1 MAVRLEALKSRRNP
15 TRSDIVYGISV
26 CFALLILC
34 LIGGWWQKA
43 QADGV
48 SARADDWFTINKDY
62 SSQRYVGLDQITP
75 QNVGKLKEV
84 CEIQLNEPNLFSSGI
99 LKVGRTLYTSTS
111 LQTVCVRRDDLCFA
125 LARNG
130 HLPEGAGLGQS
141 PWSRLSRRQDL
152 SRYGRWAI
160 DRI

>member
-62 SSQRYVGLDQITP
+62 SSERYVGLDQITP

-111 LQTVCVRRDDLCFA
+111 LQTVAFDATTCA
-125 LARNG
+125 
-130 HLPEGAGLGQS
+130 
-141 PWSRLSRRQDL
+141 SRSSRRC
-152 SRYGRWAI
+152 RPRPITMVPAI
-160 DRI
+160 STARSFAVRAMGN